1 MDSFTSLMTTPPSE
15 SVETTGVDAESLS
28 LAQMVALGKSTADIA
43 DSLGH
48 TVNWVRQH
56 KKDDK
61 VQAVVNMLQMEC
73 IEQAKSTIINGTTK
87 ATEAILQI
95 IESGPPKERL
105 KASQDLLDRIGLRA
119 PEKKEVNQ
127 TVTYQVPRE
136 ERLSQIRA
144 RAERLGLKIGGGT
157 EGDVIDAE

>member
-1 MDSFTSLMTTPPSE
+1 MDSFTSLITTPPSE
-15 SVETTGVDAESLS
+15 SVEPTSIDSERLS
-28 LAQMVALGKSTADIA
+28 LAEMVAIGKSTADIA

-56 KKDDK
+56 KKDTD
-61 VQAVVNMLQMEC
+61 VQAVVQTLQMEC
-73 IEQAKSTIINGTTK
+73 VEQAKSVIINGTTK

-119 PEKKEVNQ
+119 PEKREVSQ
-127 TVTYQVPRE
+127 TVTYHVPRE
-136 ERLSQIRA
+136 ERLSQIMA

-157 EGDVIDAE
+157 EGDVIDVE